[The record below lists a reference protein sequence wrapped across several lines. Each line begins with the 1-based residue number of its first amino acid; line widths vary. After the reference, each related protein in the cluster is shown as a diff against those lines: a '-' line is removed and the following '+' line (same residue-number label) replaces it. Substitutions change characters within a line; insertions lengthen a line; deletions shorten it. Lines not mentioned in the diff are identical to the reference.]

1 MDSVGSSGGGKST
14 IASLLM
20 HFYEPDRGVVTL
32 DGADLKELNTRWLR
46 SQVVG
51 VVSQDPVL
59 LPGTVRENIAYARP
73 GASNEEVEAWADQLL
88 DGFADR
94 LLGGREVALL
104 CNVRAR
110 REGREASRGTSPRV
124 TSSVVGSW
132 GHVTLAACTWHAW
145 RRTS

>member
-1 MDSVGSSGGGKST
+1 
-14 IASLLM
+14 M

-73 GASNEEVEAWADQLL
+73 GASNEEVEAA
-88 DGFADR
+88 
-94 LLGGREVALL
+94 
-104 CNVRAR
+104 AR
-110 REGREASRGTSPRV
+110 RANAHNFICQV
-124 TSSVVGSW
+124 I
-132 GHVTLAACTWHAW
+132 
-145 RRTS
+145 RTSAPA